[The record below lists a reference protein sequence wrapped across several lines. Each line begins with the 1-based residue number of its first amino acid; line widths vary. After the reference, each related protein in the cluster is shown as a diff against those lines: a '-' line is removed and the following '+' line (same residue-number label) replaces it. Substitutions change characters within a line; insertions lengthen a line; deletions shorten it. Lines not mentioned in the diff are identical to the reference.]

1 MLKKVLGTFV
11 TRIICSLLTF
21 VIVVLNSN
29 LFGAD
34 GVGTIGLFILNVT
47 ILQIISSFVGGPSL
61 VYMLPRHNNFQL
73 IVLSYL
79 FSILTNSLGTFIL
92 YVMNFISTEFVWQL
106 FATALFFTFYYI
118 NSLVLLSKENI
129 KTYNF
134 LALLQICLHLGI
146 LLLFIFVLNRKNVLS
161 YIYAYGISYF
171 ISFIISSFLVPRKI
185 RIGNFCNLFSLFKKM
200 FKYGVVIQSANL
212 AQLLNYRLSYY
223 IIEFLVGRKP
233 LGLFDLGTKL
243 SEAIWIFPKSIST
256 VQYARISN
264 CEDNKLYAKKITLA
278 FLKITVIFA
287 LIATIILLC
296 IPVQWLGWIFGNE
309 FIGSKPVLYAL
320 GFGIVMLS
328 GNIILA
334 NYFSGLGKYRIN
346 MIGSIIGLIITGT
359 LSVLLIFMHEQF
371 STMDIIFLV
380 GIISSLSYSASLIYS
395 FICFKKDINLKI
407 KEIAINRQDI
417 SMIKDILSSLNKRK
431 AKN

>member
-29 LFGAD
+29 FFGAD

-47 ILQIISSFVGGPSL
+47 ILQILSSFVGGPSL

-79 FSILTNSLGTFIL
+79 FSILTNCLGTFIL
-92 YVMNFISTEFVWQL
+92 YVTNFISVEFVWHL
-106 FATALFFTFYYI
+106 FVTALFFTFYYI

-129 KTYNF
+129 KIYNF

-146 LLLFIFVLNRKNVLS
+146 LLFFIFVLNMKTVSS

-171 ISFIISSFLVPRKI
+171 ISFIISSFFVLKKI
-185 RIGNFCNLFSLFKKM
+185 TIGNFDNLFSLFKKM

-264 CEDNKLYAKKITLA
+264 CKDNNFYAKKITLA

-296 IPVQWLGWIFGNE
+296 IPAQWLGWIFGNE
-309 FIGSKPVLYAL
+309 FIESKPVFYAL

-346 MIGSIIGLIITGT
+346 TIGSIIGLIVTGT
-359 LSVLLIFMHEQF
+359 LSILLIFTHKQF
-371 STMDIIFLV
+371 STMNIIFLA

-395 FICFKKDINLKI
+395 FIRFKKDTNLKI
-407 KEIAINRQDI
+407 KEIIITRQDI
-417 SMIKDILSSLNKRK
+417 SMAKEIFSSLNKR
-431 AKN
+431 ARN